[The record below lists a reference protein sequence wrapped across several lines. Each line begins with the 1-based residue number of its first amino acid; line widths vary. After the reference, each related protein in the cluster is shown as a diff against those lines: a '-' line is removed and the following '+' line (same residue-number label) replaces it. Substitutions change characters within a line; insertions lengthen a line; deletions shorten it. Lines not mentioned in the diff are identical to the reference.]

1 LPEETNDANRLRQ
14 KAQVVTTFSAITL
27 FIGLIK
33 SGDPGL
39 GGLGR
44 FIHFTSVLELYLG
57 AWGLLTGIGLYRRW
71 RWARFSILLFSSLL
85 AAVGTVLAGMLL
97 IFWHG
102 NHAGMPWWQALLVR
116 GFLIL
121 IFLIPVVWGGYW
133 LKFFTRKGIRA
144 QFQASP
150 PSSGST
156 SLSAPPNS

>member
-1 LPEETNDANRLRQ
+1 MPEETNDAKRLRQ
-14 KAQVVTTFSAITL
+14 KAQVVITFSAIAL

-33 SGDPGL
+33 SGNPGL

-44 FIHFTSVLELYLG
+44 FIHFTGVLELYLG

-85 AAVGTVLAGMLL
+85 TAVGTLLAGSLL
-97 IFWHG
+97 LFGHR
-102 NHAGMPWWQALLVR
+102 NNSGMPWWQDLLVR

-121 IFLIPVVWGGYW
+121 ICLLPVAWGGYW

-150 PSSGST
+150 PSAGSP